1 MSKTVKTIAW
11 ICLVLGLLGMA
22 VEVGVYVRARSLMAQ
37 FQESVKAGEFPML
50 KGRFTDGDGDFDK
63 ENREESDFDR
73 SEWFAHGGMMD
84 GRRGFEPFS
93 NKRGYFLN
101 MHDGSV
107 GRVSFAIPFLLL
119 ASGPV
124 LTVVGAVM
132 LIVNREPKVD
142 ETKGKKAKSK
152 KK

>member
-1 MSKTVKTIAW
+1 MNKTVKTIAW

-22 VEVGVYVRARSLMAQ
+22 VEVGVYVRVRSLMAQ
-37 FQESVKAGEFPML
+37 FQESVEAGEFPMF
-50 KGRFTDGDGDFDK
+50 KGRFIDGDGDFDK
-63 ENREESDFDR
+63 ENWEESDFDR

-84 GRRGFEPFS
+84 GGRGFDTLFNS
-93 NKRGYFLN
+93 RRYLLN

-107 GRVSFAIPFLLL
+107 GRVGFVFPFLLL

-142 ETKGKKAKSK
+142 EAKEKKAKSK